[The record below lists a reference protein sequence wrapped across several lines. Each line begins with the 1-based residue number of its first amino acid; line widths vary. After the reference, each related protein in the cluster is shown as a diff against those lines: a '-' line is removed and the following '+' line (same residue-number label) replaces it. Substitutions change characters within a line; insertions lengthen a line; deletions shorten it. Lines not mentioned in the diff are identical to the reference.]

1 MAGQGE
7 RSRYLGRETPYAAVL
22 SAAGSVLIYLL
33 LWPPGMLLIL
43 LLVAVAV
50 AVAASTV
57 AMGGPTR
64 RIAMGVV
71 IGGLGIVVAA
81 IVDMELM
88 ITLY

>member
-43 LLVAVAV
+43 LRV
-50 AVAASTV
+50 AVAASTLT
-57 AMGGPTR
+57 MGGVTR

-81 IVDMELM
+81 IVHMELM
-88 ITLY
+88 IALH